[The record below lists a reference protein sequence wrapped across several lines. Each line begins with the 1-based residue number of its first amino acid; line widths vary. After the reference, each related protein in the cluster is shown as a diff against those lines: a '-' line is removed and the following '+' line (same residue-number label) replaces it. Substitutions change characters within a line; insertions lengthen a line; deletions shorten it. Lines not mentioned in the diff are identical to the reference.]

1 MLEKKH
7 LPAYADGDHP
17 DVLTGLQFERLASAS
32 GPTGGEIKRPS
43 DGKEPQAIVFVQ
55 CAGSRDSA
63 KGRPYC
69 SKICCMY
76 TAKHAMLYRHK
87 VHGGRAIVLCMDVR
101 TPGKGYDE
109 FYRRATEQDGVI
121 YLRSRAAR
129 IYSEDGSL
137 IVQAADTLNGGERI
151 DIKADM
157 VVLASAAIPQADV
170 KQMAQK
176 LGIGYDEHG
185 WLSEA
190 HPKLRPV
197 ETNTAGIFLAGACQG
212 PKDIPESVAQASAT
226 AAKVLGLLSSTELQR
241 DPVVARVNRMPP
253 PIFSTCIGC
262 FTCAA
267 ACPYKAIE
275 REEIKDRKGNLIKLV
290 AKVNSGLCQGCGT
303 CVSLCRS
310 KSIDLDGFTD
320 EQMHAALLALAE

>member
-1 MLEKKH
+1 
-7 LPAYADGDHP
+7 
-17 DVLTGLQFERLASAS
+17 VITGLQFERLASAS
-32 GPTGGEIKRPS
+32 GPTGGEIRRPS
-43 DGKEPQAIVFVQ
+43 DGTAPQTVVFVQ
-55 CAGSRDSA
+55 CAGSRDRA
-63 KGRPYC
+63 KGRAYC

-129 IYSEDGSL
+129 IYADDGQL
-137 IVQAADTLNGGERI
+137 VVQAADTLNGGERM
-151 DIKADM
+151 DLKADM

-170 KQMAQK
+170 RAMAQK
-176 LGIGYDEHG
+176 LGIGYDADG

-212 PKDIPESVAQASAT
+212 PKDIPESVAQASAA
-226 AAKVLGLLSSTELQR
+226 AAKALGLFAASELQR
-241 DPVVARVNRMPP
+241 DPVVARVNRLPP
-253 PIFSTCIGC
+253 PLFSTCIGC
-262 FTCAA
+262 FTCLT

-275 REEIKDRKGNLIKLV
+275 REEIRDRQGGLIKRV
-290 AKVNSGLCQGCGT
+290 ARVNRGLCQGCGT

-320 EQMHAALLALAE
+320 EAVFSALEALME